1 MADLLEKLWDAWLL
15 AAYRVRFYLRA
26 PISAPTEDL
35 KIVTVQLLLTP
46 CVDHQATCL
55 KNPKTSVA
63 LSAATD
69 SSTAFSTV
77 LGHGHLFRKPF

>member
-1 MADLLEKLWDAWLL
+1 
-15 AAYRVRFYLRA
+15 
-26 PISAPTEDL
+26 
-35 KIVTVQLLLTP
+35 
-46 CVDHQATCL
+46 L

-77 LGHGHLFRKPF
+77 LGHGHLFRKQFFYF